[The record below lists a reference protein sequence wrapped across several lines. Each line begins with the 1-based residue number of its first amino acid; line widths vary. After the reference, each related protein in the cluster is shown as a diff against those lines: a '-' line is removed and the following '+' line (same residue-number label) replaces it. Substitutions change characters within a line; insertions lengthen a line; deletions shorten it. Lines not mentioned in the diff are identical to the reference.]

1 MNDLLASGF
10 LAPGWGWYVAIM
22 TVLSLLACLWVLR
35 ANSKKV
41 EGSAEG
47 KMHGQNEWDG
57 LREYDN
63 PLPKWWSNLFYITVV
78 FALGY
83 LLLYPGLI
91 VTNGLLG
98 WSTASA
104 YRDEVKAVNAETD
117 PIFNAYA
124 KQDVKTVSMDN
135 GALKIGARLFQTY
148 CVQCHGT
155 DMRGSK
161 GFPNLVDND
170 WLYPGTPDGIKTTIL
185 EGRNGVMPPFAA
197 VLKPD
202 QITDAAQYVLSL
214 SGRST
219 APDAVVRGDA
229 TFKQLCVACHGADGK
244 GNVAL
249 GAPNLTDSI
258 WLYGGSLATVVETLN
273 KGRQGHMPAQKEILG
288 EPQIHILAAYVYAQ
302 AQEQSPSQPQTNR
315 KP

>member
-78 FALGY
+78 FALAY

>member
-1 MNDLLASGF
+1 MNDLLSSGF
-10 LAPGWGWYVAIM
+10 LAPGWGWFVAIL
-22 TVLSLLACLWVLR
+22 TVLSLVACLWVLR
-35 ANSKKV
+35 ANSTRKEQPGEAKL
-41 EGSAEG
+41 
-47 KMHGQNEWDG
+47 HGHNEWDG

-63 PLPKWWSNLFYITVV
+63 PLPKWWSNLFYITVF
-78 FALGY
+78 FAFAY
-83 LLLYPGLI
+83 LLLYPGLV

-98 WSTASA
+98 WSTASL
-104 YRDEVKAVNAETD
+104 YRDEVKQIKDETD
-117 PIFNAYA
+117 PIFDAYL
-124 KQDVKTVSMDN
+124 KQDVKTVSADK
-135 GALKIGARLFQTY
+135 GAQKIGARLFQTY

-185 EGRNGVMPPFAA
+185 EGRNGMMPAFAA

-202 QITDAAQYVLSL
+202 QITDTAQYVLSL
-214 SGRST
+214 SGRSS
-219 APDAVVRGDA
+219 AADAVGRGEV
-229 TFKQLCVACHGADGK
+229 TFKQVCAACHGIDGK

-258 WLYGGSLATVVETLN
+258 WLYGGSLATIVETLN
-273 KGRQGHMPAQKEILG
+273 KGRQGQMPAQKDTLG
-288 EPQIHILAAYVYAQ
+288 EARVHLLAAYVYAQ
-302 AQEQSPSQPQTNR
+302 SQEQAQPQPQSNR

>member
-10 LAPGWGWYVAIM
+10 LAPGWGWFVAIV
-22 TVLSLLACLWVLR
+22 TVLSLLACLWMLR
-35 ANSKKV
+35 ANSTKN
-41 EGSAEG
+41 EHSAEAQL
-47 KMHGQNEWDG
+47 HGQNEWDG

-63 PLPKWWSNLFYITVV
+63 PLPKWWSNLFYITVF
-78 FALGY
+78 FALAY

-98 WSTASA
+98 WSTASL
-104 YRDEVKAVNAETD
+104 YRDEVKQVKAETD
-117 PIFNAYA
+117 PIFDAYA
-124 KQDVKTVSMDN
+124 KQDVKTVSIDN

-155 DMRGSK
+155 DMRGSR

-170 WLYPGTPDGIKTTIL
+170 WLYPGTPDGIKTTIM
-185 EGRNGVMPPFAA
+185 EGRNGVMPPFSET
-197 VLKPD
+197 LKPD

-219 APDAVVRGDA
+219 VPAAVGRGES
-229 TFKQLCVACHGADGK
+229 TFKQVCAACHGQDGK

-249 GAPNLTDSI
+249 GAPNLTDNI
-258 WLYGGSLATVVETLN
+258 WLYGGSLTTIVETLT
-273 KGRQGHMPAQKEILG
+273 KGRQGHMPAQKDVLG
-288 EPQIHILAAYVYAQ
+288 EARVHLLAAYVYSQ
-302 AQEQSPSQPQTNR
+302 AQEQAQSQPQSNR
-315 KP
+315 TP

>member
-10 LAPGWGWYVAIM
+10 LAPGWGWYVAIL
-22 TVLSLLACLWVLR
+22 TVLSLLACLWILH
-35 ANSKKV
+35 ANSTKKADAG
-41 EGSAEG
+41 EA
-47 KMHGQNEWDG
+47 KLHGQNEWDG

-63 PLPKWWSNLFYITVV
+63 PLPKWWSNLFYITVF
-78 FALGY
+78 FAFAY

-98 WSTASA
+98 WSTASL
-104 YRDEVKAVNAETD
+104 YRDEVKEVKAETD
-117 PIFNAYA
+117 PIFDAYS
-124 KQDVKTVSMDN
+124 KQDVKTVSVDK
-135 GALKIGARLFQTY
+135 GALMIGARLFQTY

-170 WLYPGTPDGIKTTIL
+170 WLYPGTPEGIKTTIL
-185 EGRNGVMPPFAA
+185 EGRNGVMPAFAG
-197 VLKPD
+197 VIKSD
-202 QITDAAQYVLSL
+202 QITDTAQYVLSL

-219 APDAVVRGDA
+219 APAAVGRGET
-229 TFKQLCVACHGADGK
+229 TFKQICAACHGPDGK

-249 GAPNLTDSI
+249 GAPNLTDNI
-258 WLYGGSLATVVETLN
+258 WLYGGSLATVEETLI
-273 KGRQGHMPAQKEILG
+273 KGRQGQMPAQKDLLG
-288 EPQIHILAAYVYAQ
+288 EARVHLLAAYVYAQ
-302 AQEQSPSQPQTNR
+302 SQEQAQSQPQSNR

>member
-10 LAPGWGWYVAIM
+10 LAPGWGWYVAIL
-22 TVLSLLACLWVLR
+22 TVLSLLACLWILY
-35 ANSKKV
+35 ANSTKKADAG
-41 EGSAEG
+41 EA
-47 KMHGQNEWDG
+47 KLHGQNEWDG

-63 PLPKWWSNLFYITVV
+63 PLPKWWSNLFYITVF
-78 FALGY
+78 FAFAY

-98 WSTASA
+98 WSTASL
-104 YRDEVKAVNAETD
+104 YRDEVKEVKAETD
-117 PIFNAYA
+117 PIFDAYS
-124 KQDVKTVSMDN
+124 KQDVKTVSVDK
-135 GALKIGARLFQTY
+135 GALMIGARLFQTY

-170 WLYPGTPDGIKTTIL
+170 WLYPGTPEGIKTTIL
-185 EGRNGVMPPFAA
+185 EGRNGVMPAFAG
-197 VLKPD
+197 VIKSD
-202 QITDAAQYVLSL
+202 QITDTAQYVLSL

-219 APDAVVRGDA
+219 APAAVGRGET
-229 TFKQLCVACHGADGK
+229 TFKQICAACHGPDGK

-249 GAPNLTDSI
+249 GAPNLTDNI
-258 WLYGGSLATVVETLN
+258 WLYGGSLATVEETLI
-273 KGRQGHMPAQKEILG
+273 KGRQGQMPAQKDLLG
-288 EPQIHILAAYVYAQ
+288 EARVHLLAAYVYAQ
-302 AQEQSPSQPQTNR
+302 SQEQAQSQPQSNR

>member
-10 LAPGWGWYVAIM
+10 LAPGWGWFVAIA
-22 TVLSLLACLWVLR
+22 TVLSLLACLWMLR
-35 ANSKKV
+35 ANSTKK
-41 EGSAEG
+41 EHSAEAQ
-47 KMHGQNEWDG
+47 MHSQNEWDG

-63 PLPKWWSNLFYITVV
+63 PLPKWWSNLFYITVF
-78 FALGY
+78 FAFGY

-98 WSTASA
+98 WSTATL

-117 PIFNAYA
+117 PIFDAYS

-135 GALKIGARLFQTY
+135 GALKIGGRLFQTY

-170 WLYPGTPDGIKTTIL
+170 WLYPGTPEGIKTTIL
-185 EGRNGVMPPFAA
+185 EGRYGVMPPFAGT
-197 VLKPD
+197 LKPD
-202 QITDAAQYVLSL
+202 QIADAAQYVLSL

-219 APDAVVRGDA
+219 VPIAVGRGEA
-229 TFKQLCVACHGADGK
+229 TFKQVCSACHGQDGK

-249 GAPNLTDSI
+249 GAPNLTDNI
-258 WLYGGSLATVVETLN
+258 WLYGGSLATIVETLT
-273 KGRQGHMPAQKEILG
+273 KGRQGHMPAQKDILG
-288 EPQIHILAAYVYAQ
+288 EAQIHLLAAYVYAQ
-302 AQEQSPSQPQTNR
+302 SQEQAQSQPQSNR

>member
-1 MNDLLASGF
+1 MNDLLASGL

-35 ANSKKV
+35 ANSSKK
-41 EGSAEG
+41 EASTEG
-47 KMHGQNEWDG
+47 KMHSQNEWDG

-63 PLPKWWSNLFYITVV
+63 PLPKWWSNLFYITVI
-78 FALGY
+78 FAFGY

-98 WSTASA
+98 WSTTSS
-104 YRDEVKAVNAETD
+104 YRDEVKQVNAETD
-117 PIFNAYA
+117 PIFDAYA
-124 KQDVKTVSMDN
+124 KQDVKTVSVDN

-185 EGRNGVMPPFAA
+185 EGRNGVMPPFAGT
-197 VLKPD
+197 LKPD
-202 QITDAAQYVLSL
+202 QIADTAQYVLSL
-214 SGRST
+214 SNRSNAPEAVGR
-219 APDAVVRGDA
+219 GEA

-273 KGRQGHMPAQKEILG
+273 KGRQGHMPAQKDTLG
-288 EPQIHILAAYVYAQ
+288 EARVHILAAYVYAQ
-302 AQEQSPSQPQTNR
+302 SQEQAQSQPQSNR

>member
-10 LAPGWGWYVAIM
+10 LAPGWGWYVAIV

-35 ANSKKV
+35 ANSKKL

-63 PLPKWWSNLFYITVV
+63 PLPKWWSNLFYITVI

-98 WSTASA
+98 WSTASS
-104 YRDEVKAVNAETD
+104 YREEVKAVSAETD
-117 PIFNAYA
+117 PIFDAYS
-124 KQDVKTVSMDN
+124 KQDVHTVSLDN

-148 CVQCHGT
+148 CVQCHGS

-170 WLYPGTPDGIKTTIL
+170 WLYAGTPEGIKTTIL
-185 EGRNGVMPPFAA
+185 EGRNGVMPAFATL
-197 VLKPD
+197 LKPD
-202 QITDAAQYVLSL
+202 QIADAAQYVLSL

-219 APDAVVRGDA
+219 VPDAVPRGDA

-258 WLYGGSLATVVETLN
+258 WLYGGSLATVVETLT
-273 KGRQGHMPAQKEILG
+273 KGRQGHMPAQKDTLG
-288 EPQIHILAAYVYAQ
+288 EARVHILAAYVYAQ
-302 AQEQSPSQPQTNR
+302 SQEQSSSQPQTNR

>member
-10 LAPGWGWYVAIM
+10 LAPVWGWFVAIV

-35 ANSKKV
+35 ANSTKKADST
-41 EGSAEG
+41 ES
-47 KMHGQNEWDG
+47 KLHGQNEWDG

-91 VTNGLLG
+91 VTNGLLN
-98 WSTASA
+98 WSTTSS
-104 YRDEVKAVNAETD
+104 YRDEVKAAKAETD
-117 PIFNAYA
+117 PIFDAYA
-124 KQDVKTVSMDN
+124 KQDVATVSGDN

-170 WLYPGTPDGIKTTIL
+170 WLYAGTPEGIKTTIL
-185 EGRNGVMPPFAA
+185 EGRNGVMPAFAEA
-197 VLKPD
+197 LKPE

-214 SGRST
+214 SARST
-219 APDAVVRGDA
+219 AADAVSRGEV
-229 TFKQLCVACHGADGK
+229 TFKQICSACHGADGK

-249 GAPNLTDSI
+249 GAPNLTDNI
-258 WLYGGSLATVVETLN
+258 WLYGGSLATIVETLI
-273 KGRQGHMPAQKEILG
+273 KGRQGHMPAQKDTLG
-288 EPQIHILAAYVYAQ
+288 EARVHILAAYVYAQ
-302 AQEQSPSQPQTNR
+302 SQAQAASQPQSNR
-315 KP
+315 RP

>member
-78 FALGY
+78 FAFGY

-98 WSTASA
+98 WSTASS
-104 YRDEVKAVNAETD
+104 YRDEVKEVNAETD
-117 PIFNAYA
+117 PIFEAYS
-124 KQDVKTVSMDN
+124 KQDVKTLSVDN
-135 GALKIGARLFQTY
+135 GALKIGSRLFQTY

-170 WLYPGTPDGIKTTIL
+170 WLYPGTPEGIKTSIL

-197 VLKPD
+197 VLKPH

-219 APDAVVRGDA
+219 APDAVARGDA
-229 TFKQLCVACHGADGK
+229 TFKQLCVTCHGADGK

-258 WLYGGSLATVVETLN
+258 WLYGGSLATVVETVT
-273 KGRQGHMPAQKEILG
+273 KGRQGHMPAQKDTLG
-288 EPQIHILAAYVYAQ
+288 EARVHILAAYVYAQ
-302 AQEQSPSQPQTNR
+302 AQAQSPSQPQTNR

>member
-10 LAPGWGWYVAIM
+10 LAPGWGWFVAIA
-22 TVLSLLACLWVLR
+22 TVLSLLACLWMLR
-35 ANSKKV
+35 VNSTKK
-41 EGSAEG
+41 EQSAEAQ
-47 KMHGQNEWDG
+47 MHGQNEWDG

-63 PLPKWWSNLFYITVV
+63 PLPKWWSNLFYITV
-78 FALGY
+78 FFSLGY
-83 LLLYPGLI
+83 LALYPGLI
-91 VTNGLLG
+91 VTNGVLD
-98 WSTASA
+98 WSTSSL
-104 YRDEVKAVNAETD
+104 YSDEVKAVKAETD
-117 PIFNAYA
+117 PIFDAYS
-124 KQDVKTVSMDN
+124 KQDVKTVSVDN

-170 WLYPGTPDGIKTTIL
+170 WLYPGTPEGIETTIL
-185 EGRNGVMPPFAA
+185 EGRNGVMPPFAGT
-197 VLKPD
+197 LKPD

-219 APDAVVRGDA
+219 VPAAVGRGET
-229 TFKQLCVACHGADGK
+229 TFKQICAACHGADGK

-249 GAPNLTDSI
+249 GAPNLTDNI
-258 WLYGGSLATVVETLN
+258 WLYGGSLATIVETLT
-273 KGRQGHMPAQKEILG
+273 KGRQGHMPAQKDILG
-288 EPQIHILAAYVYAQ
+288 EARVHLLAAYVYAQ
-302 AQEQSPSQPQTNR
+302 SQEQAQSQPQSNR

>member
-22 TVLSLLACLWVLR
+22 TVLSLLACLWVLH

-98 WSTASA
+98 WSTASS
-104 YRDEVKAVNAETD
+104 YRDEVKEVNAETD
-117 PIFNAYA
+117 PIFEAYSR
-124 KQDVKTVSMDN
+124 QDVKTLSVDN
-135 GALKIGARLFQTY
+135 GALKIGSRLFQTY

-170 WLYPGTPDGIKTTIL
+170 WLYPGTPEGIKTSIL

-197 VLKPD
+197 VLKPH

-219 APDAVVRGDA
+219 APDAVARGDA
-229 TFKQLCVACHGADGK
+229 TFKQLCVTCHGADGK

-258 WLYGGSLATVVETLN
+258 WLYGGSLATVVETLT
-273 KGRQGHMPAQKEILG
+273 KGRQGHMPAQKDTLG
-288 EPQIHILAAYVYAQ
+288 EARVHILAAYVYAQ
-302 AQEQSPSQPQTNR
+302 AQAQSPSQPQTNR

>member
-1 MNDLLASGF
+1 MNDLVASGF
-10 LAPGWGWYVAIM
+10 LAPGWAWFVAIVTM
-22 TVLSLLACLWVLR
+22 LSLAACLWILR
-35 ANSKKV
+35 ANSTKKA
-41 EGSAEG
+41 ESAEV
-47 KMHGQNEWDG
+47 KLHGQNEWDG

-63 PLPKWWSNLFYITVV
+63 PLPKWWSNLFYITVF

-83 LLLYPGLI
+83 LLLYPGLV

-98 WSTASA
+98 WSTSSS
-104 YRDEVKAVNAETD
+104 YRDEVNLVKAETD
-117 PIFNAYA
+117 PIFDAYA
-124 KQDVKTVSMDN
+124 KQDVQTVSVDN

-170 WLYPGTPDGIKTTIL
+170 WLYPGTPEGIKTTLL
-185 EGRNGVMPPFAA
+185 EGRNGVMPAFAS

-202 QITDAAQYVLSL
+202 QIVDAAQYVLSL

-219 APDAVVRGDA
+219 APDAVPRGDV

-244 GNVAL
+244 GNLAL

-258 WLYGGSLATVVETLN
+258 WLYGGSLATIVETLN
-273 KGRQGHMPAQKEILG
+273 KGRQGHMPAQKDTLG
-288 EPQIHILAAYVYAQ
+288 EARVHILAAYVYAQ
-302 AQEQSPSQPQTNR
+302 SQAQAQSQPQSNR

>member
-1 MNDLLASGF
+1 MNDLLGSGF
-10 LAPGWGWYVAIM
+10 LAPGWGWYVAIL
-22 TVLSLLACLWVLR
+22 TVLSLLACLWILR
-35 ANSKKV
+35 ANSTKKADTGEV
-41 EGSAEG
+41 
-47 KMHGQNEWDG
+47 KLHGHNEWDG

-63 PLPKWWSNLFYITVV
+63 PLPKWWSNLFYITVI
-78 FALGY
+78 FAFAY

-98 WSTASA
+98 WSTASL
-104 YRDEVKAVNAETD
+104 YRDEVKEMKAETD
-117 PIFNAYA
+117 PIFDAYL
-124 KQDVKTVSMDN
+124 KQDVKTVSADK

-170 WLYPGTPDGIKTTIL
+170 WLYPGTPEGIKTTIL
-185 EGRNGVMPPFAA
+185 EGRNGMMPAFAS

-219 APDAVVRGDA
+219 VPDAVGRGEV
-229 TFKQLCVACHGADGK
+229 TFKQICSACHGLDGK

-258 WLYGGSLATVVETLN
+258 WLYGGSLATIVETLN
-273 KGRQGHMPAQKEILG
+273 KGRQGQMPAQKDTLG
-288 EPQIHILAAYVYAQ
+288 EARVHLLAAYVYAQ
-302 AQEQSPSQPQTNR
+302 SQEQAQSQPQSNR
-315 KP
+315 TP